1 MAINSVGF
9 SGSLFG
15 QAVLNLNNQL
25 TNLSTQLATGEKS
38 TTYAG
43 MGINEGF
50 AIGARQQLSNI
61 SAFTN
66 TITNVSTI
74 IDGENTAL
82 QSLTSIAGNVQNAA
96 SATPQTLNSTGQT
109 IGQENAQSE
118 FSSMVGILNTQ
129 VGNSF
134 IFSGSAS
141 NTPAVASAQDILGG
155 SGEQAGLTQ
164 VIAERAVADGTTGLG
179 RLVISTPSTITN
191 GTPPA
196 TTSTTSFSVSED
208 SAGSPF
214 GLKLSSVQSSLT
226 GATVSGPSGSPASVS
241 FSFGATN
248 PSPGSQVT
256 LNFNLPDGTTSS
268 VQLTASSQSP
278 PPSGGF
284 TIGATP
290 AATAAN
296 LNSALN
302 TAIGT
307 LANTALV
314 AASAV
319 AAGND
324 FFDPSS
330 SATGAVATNQQTPP
344 APITAA
350 TALSGVPGTNSL
362 SAGFAN
368 GDTISVNGTTISF
381 SSTAPTSTSGSP
393 FVINTTSGTVGN
405 LLSAIDSITGTT
417 TPSSIDGGA
426 VTINTPNAASFSIS
440 ASSSGAQSA
449 LAALGFSS
457 AAGTATTAL
466 SGTTT
471 TTTVTAP
478 QPPLRVSSSG
488 SVTGAVA
495 ENQGVPASVGP
506 PVVAAVPPAPI
517 TGATAL
523 SGTAADSLSAG
534 FQSSDTITV
543 DGTVINF
550 QNSAPAQ
557 GLGGTLTGGVDIA
570 TANIPATRNLSFT
583 IGTTAGTTTV
593 TVPTSAATGGTPGDP
608 AFTAADITSAINNT
622 PNIGVTASV
631 NATSGAL
638 VLTQNTPSTTL
649 ISVSGTDAATVFGGT
664 PTPTIVPGVSAGTA
678 GTLTGGVD
686 VASPGISDAS
696 ALNFTVDGTPIS
708 LAAGN
713 GSGAGGTFS
722 PSDIANAINA
732 AGTDVTA
739 TVNATSGALVL
750 TQNTPTT
757 GPITVGGADAAT
769 VFGGSPA
776 FTTTTATLPT
786 STFKTT
792 AGPPPTLSLNPSDT
806 VGTLVSAIDSI
817 TGTTTPSSIEGGV
830 ITINTPNAA
839 SFSITASSSDP
850 NAQAALAA
858 LGFSS
863 ASGTATTTAGGT
875 NITANATSLVNGSAD
890 TVAWYTGNNSANPRA
905 SESALVDSGISVQY
919 GIQANEQAIRQQLQ
933 GIAVYAAVTEPP
945 TGTNAAAQAAELSS
959 RIATN
964 LTPQPGQQQISDIQ
978 TDLANAQTTMQAASA
993 RQTQTQTVLQ
1003 NMVDSTET
1011 VSTEQVASQILAIQA
1026 SLSASYQTT
1035 SILSKLTLTDFLSG
1049 GA

>member
-1 MAINSVGF
+1 MAINSIGF

-50 AIGARQQLSNI
+50 AIAARQQLSNI

-66 TITNVSTI
+66 TITNVNTTI
-74 IDGENTAL
+74 DAENTAL
-82 QSLTSIAGNVQNAA
+82 QSLTSIAGNVQSDA
-96 SATPQTLNSTGQT
+96 STTPQNLNSTGQT

-134 IFSGSAS
+134 IFSGSAT
-141 NTPAVASAQDILGG
+141 NTPSVASAQDILGG
-155 SGEQAGLTQ
+155 NGTQAGLTQ
-164 VIAERAVADGTTGLG
+164 VIAERVLADGTTGLG
-179 RLVISTPSTITN
+179 RLVISAPNTTTTTT

-214 GLKLSSVQSSLT
+214 GLKLSSVSSSLT

-248 PSPGSQVT
+248 PNPGDQVT

-268 VQLTASSQSP
+268 VQLTASSQNP
-278 PPSGGF
+278 PPSGSF

-302 TAIGT
+302 TSIKT
-307 LANTALV
+307 LANTTLV

-350 TALSGVPGTNSL
+350 TALSGAPGTDSL

-381 SSTAPTSTSGSP
+381 SSTDPTSTSGSP

-440 ASSSGAQSA
+440 ASSSDPNAQAA

-457 AAGTATTAL
+457 AAGTATTTS

-471 TTTVTAP
+471 ATTITAI

-495 ENQGVPASVGP
+495 ENQGLPASSGP
-506 PVVAAVPPAPI
+506 PPVAAVPPAPI

-557 GLGGTLTGGVDIA
+557 GLAGTVAGTVDIA
-570 TANIPATRNLSFT
+570 TANITATSNLSFT
-583 IGTTAGTTTV
+583 IDGTPV
-593 TVPTSAATGGTPGDP
+593 TVQTSAASGGTPTGS
-608 AFTAADITSAINNT
+608 AFAATDIMNAINGAGT
-622 PNIGVTASV
+622 DVTASV
-631 NATSGAL
+631 NASGGI
-638 VLTQNTPSTTL
+638 VLTQNTPSTTP
-649 ISVSGTDAATVFGGT
+649 ISV
-664 PTPTIVPGVSAGTA
+664 
-678 GTLTGGVD
+678 
-686 VASPGISDAS
+686 
-696 ALNFTVDGTPIS
+696 
-708 LAAGN
+708 
-713 GSGAGGTFS
+713 
-722 PSDIANAINA
+722 
-732 AGTDVTA
+732 
-739 TVNATSGALVL
+739 TS
-750 TQNTPTT
+750 T
-757 GPITVGGADAAT
+757 GADAAT
-769 VFGGSPA
+769 VFGGGPA
-776 FTTTTATLPT
+776 TTPGVAPT

-792 AGPPPTLSLNPSDT
+792 AGPPPTLSLNPADT
-806 VGTLVSAIDSI
+806 VGTLVAAIDQI
-817 TGTTTPSSIEGGV
+817 TGTTTPSSIDGGA

-890 TVAWYTGNNSANPRA
+890 TVAWYTGSNSANPRA

-933 GIAVYAAVTEPP
+933 GVAVYAAVTESP
-945 TGTNAAAQAAELSS
+945 TGTNGAAQAAALSS

-993 RQTQTQTVLQ
+993 RQSQTQTVLQ

-1035 SILSKLTLTDFLSG
+1035 SMLSQLTLTKFLSG
-1049 GA
+1049 GL